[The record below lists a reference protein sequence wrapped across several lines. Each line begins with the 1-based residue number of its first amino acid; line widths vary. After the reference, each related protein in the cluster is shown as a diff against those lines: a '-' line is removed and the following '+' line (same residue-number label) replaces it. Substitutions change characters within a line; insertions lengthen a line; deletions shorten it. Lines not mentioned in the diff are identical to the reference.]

1 MEVLKMGHVPNPW
14 KAFKED
20 WPDNLSISRVAP
32 RPTELPPDNS
42 LDKKCVRFSENINT
56 FENMKICHE
65 NIPSRK
71 VDIGIKFKQDSTD
84 TLPVFVAYVLD
95 KNVRN
100 CYLPNKAN
108 L

>member
-1 MEVLKMGHVPNPW
+1 
-14 KAFKED
+14 
-20 WPDNLSISRVAP
+20 
-32 RPTELPPDNS
+32 
-42 LDKKCVRFSENINT
+42 
-56 FENMKICHE
+56 MKICHE

-84 TLPVFVAYVLD
+84 TLPVFVASVLD